1 MVGVRFAA
9 PMPEFQEATQN
20 SEWKPLLQAIV
31 TYKWIFSK
39 FNFMV
44 NFLRNVIRV
53 ICLLNVPVICD
64 SESSLN
70 F

>member
-1 MVGVRFAA
+1 MFAA

-20 SEWKPLLQAIV
+20 PKWKPLLQAIV

-44 NFLRNVIRV
+44 NFLRNAIQV